1 MSAGPKGTSVIR
13 VPTFSAPAAKRAGA
27 VAAVGFGIVAAF
39 QLMLALGAPWGRAAL
54 GGSNEGT
61 LPPELRVVSSVSMA
75 IFVGAAAVVLGRA
88 GFWGGE
94 RISGALRVGTWAL
107 VVILPLGALM
117 NLASSSPWERFGWAP
132 FTALL
137 AVATFITARSRSSR
151 REPVASLHA

>member
-1 MSAGPKGTSVIR
+1 MSAGPKESSASW
-13 VPTFSAPAAKRAGA
+13 VPIFSASTATRAGA
-27 VAAVGFGIVAAF
+27 LAAVGFGIVAAF
-39 QLMLALGAPWGRAAL
+39 QLLLALGAPWGRAAL

-75 IFVGAAAVVLGRA
+75 VFVAAAAVVLGRA

-94 RISGALRVGTWAL
+94 RYSGAFRVGTWAL
-107 VVILPLGALM
+107 VVILPLGAVM

-137 AVATFITARSRSSR
+137 TVATFITARSRSGGK
-151 REPVASLHA
+151 EPVPSVHA